1 MNNIVLAVEIQIR
14 IRIHVL
20 QTHGT
25 RCSEELQ
32 FGLRKRS
39 DVTARKKKIERKL
52 SGGRRISFLAWNY
65 PFHRA
70 DSGPCPLPVAIAF
83 YGFFVVARVAVK
95 QFVFFCRLPLA
106 RRDR

>member
-1 MNNIVLAVEIQIR
+1 MVE

-20 QTHGT
+20 RMHGN
-25 RCSEELQ
+25 RCSGELQ
-32 FGLRKRS
+32 FGLRTRR
-39 DVTARKKKIERKL
+39 DVTQLEKKKKKKMERKL

-70 DSGPCPLPVAIAF
+70 DSGPWPLPVAIAF
-83 YGFFVVARVAVK
+83 YGFRRGQSRSETIRIF
-95 QFVFFCRLPLA
+95 LSPSPTA